1 MNLGSMKDMASM
13 MKLAQEAKKQ
23 QAKHDKM
30 LQENNELLKRIART
44 LDEILKEL
52 RTKR

>member
-1 MNLGSMKDMASM
+1 MNFGNLKDMAGL
-13 MKLAQEAKKQ
+13 MKMAQEAKKQ
-23 QAKHDKM
+23 QAKHDKL

-52 RTKR
+52 KSRR

>member
-1 MNLGSMKDMASM
+1 MNFGNLKDMAALA
-13 MKLAQEAKKQ
+13 KAAQEAKKI
-23 QAKHDKM
+23 QAKHDKL

-52 RTKR
+52 RKR